1 MVLGSIHLKGNE
13 GSFKYTDIKTKNV
26 HYVQYSQAFRKEL
39 HLQLLLICYF
49 IYHAEKCNI
58 SVRSCLHLSQF
69 KYLNG
74 QTVKLQTKT
83 IHWNL
88 VKLIFLC
95 ASAVFLSIQS
105 SVTEWARTCRTKVV
119 LWCNDLFMFII
130 FGNTC
135 WWTWVSMVF
144 WKPQHKHFQN
154 IKHEM

>member
-26 HYVQYSQAFRKEL
+26 HYVQYSQAFTKEL

-74 QTVKLQTKT
+74 QILNCKPKLY
-83 IHWNL
+83 
-88 VKLIFLC
+88 
-95 ASAVFLSIQS
+95 
-105 SVTEWARTCRTKVV
+105 TE
-119 LWCNDLFMFII
+119 I
-130 FGNTC
+130 
-135 WWTWVSMVF
+135 
-144 WKPQHKHFQN
+144 
-154 IKHEM
+154 